1 MVEAINVKNA
11 KLQSSF
17 LAEINDPKKINE
29 NKNWNGNWKI
39 VQKGPWP

>member
-29 NKNWNGNWKI
+29 NKN
-39 VQKGPWP
+39 